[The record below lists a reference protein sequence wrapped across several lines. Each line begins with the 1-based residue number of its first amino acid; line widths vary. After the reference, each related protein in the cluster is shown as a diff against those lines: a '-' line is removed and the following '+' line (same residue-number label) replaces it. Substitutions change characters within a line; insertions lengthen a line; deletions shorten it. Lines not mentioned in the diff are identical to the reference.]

1 MAVELEAEPTSSR
14 RSGLVGAFLVA
25 ALGVLLVTHP
35 VQARPITVAT
45 PAGVTAE
52 LISVLVRRF
61 QGLSGQEVRLLPL
74 AMNEL
79 ARTAQDGRAD
89 ALLVPSRI
97 ELGTEAKPVEQ
108 TTVFVSEAVLVGSR
122 VDRARVR
129 GSRDIRTAFRWIA
142 GARALTVSSSP
153 QLGLRDLE
161 LRLWEDVGVN
171 VRGRPTWYEQ
181 ADGDDLAIAAQ
192 AAASGSYALVEQ
204 ATWAGMR
211 DRRGLEVIAAGDPVL
226 VTQWSSVLLAI
237 AEPKAWAWHDWL
249 ASEAGRRAIRDAE
262 VNGVAPFRTGRE
274 RSSRRQGAAQRI
286 RGDDKEGRGA
296 IRMADE
302 PR

>member
-1 MAVELEAEPTSSR
+1 MAVEIEAEPAPSR
-14 RSGLVGAFLVA
+14 CAGLVRTILFA
-25 ALGVLLVTHP
+25 ALGLLLVAHP
-35 VQARPITVAT
+35 AYARPITVAT

-52 LISVLVRRF
+52 LISALVRHF
-61 QGLSGQEVRLLPL
+61 EEQSGQEVRLSPL
-74 AMNEL
+74 AADEL
-79 ARTAQDGRAD
+79 ARTARDGGAD
-89 ALLVPSRI
+89 ALLIPSRI
-97 ELGTEAKPVEQ
+97 ELGTEVKPVERA
-108 TTVFVSEAVLVGSR
+108 TVFVSDVVLVGSR
-122 VDRARVR
+122 ADRARVR
-129 GSRDIRTAFRWIA
+129 GSRDIRTALRWIA

-153 QLGLRDLE
+153 ELGLRDLE
-161 LRLWEDVGVN
+161 LRLWEEVGVN

>member
-1 MAVELEAEPTSSR
+1 MAVEPEAEPTSSR

-79 ARTAQDGRAD
+79 ARTARDGRAD

-171 VRGRPTWYEQ
+171 VQVRSTWYEQ
-181 ADGDDLAIAAQ
+181 ADGDDLSIATQ
-192 AAASGSYALVEQ
+192 AAASGSYALVER

-211 DRRGLEVIAAGDPVL
+211 DRRGLEVIVAGDPVL
-226 VTQWSSVLLAI
+226 VTEWNSVLLAT
-237 AEPKAWAWHDWL
+237 AEPKARAWHDWL
-249 ASEAGRRAIRDAE
+249 ASEAGRRAIRE
-262 VNGVAPFRTGRE
+262 VEVRGVAPFKPAP
-274 RSSRRQGAAQRI
+274 RSRPGGEA
-286 RGDDKEGRGA
+286 
-296 IRMADE
+296 
-302 PR
+302 PRSTDPS